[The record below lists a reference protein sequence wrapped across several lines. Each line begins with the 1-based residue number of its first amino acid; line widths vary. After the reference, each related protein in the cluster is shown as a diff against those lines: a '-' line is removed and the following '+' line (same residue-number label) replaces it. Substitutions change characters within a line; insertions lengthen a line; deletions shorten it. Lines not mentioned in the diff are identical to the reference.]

1 MQKRETGER
10 KEGSVAPRHTGCL
23 LPHPTLTCQD
33 VNPFISSSFPD
44 TCMQLLLLKIFCKEI
59 KPVHPKGNQ
68 PWIFMGRTDAEAGTP
83 ILWPPDAN
91 SQLIEKTLMLG
102 KIEGRRRRGWQRIR
116 RLDDIT
122 DSMDMSLSKL
132 QELWWTGRPGVLRF
146 MGGRE
151 SDVTEQLNNNNVYLL
166 A

>member
-10 KEGSVAPRHTGCL
+10 KEGSVASRHTGCL

-44 TCMQLLLLKIFCKEI
+44 TCIQLLLLKIFCKEI

-68 PWIFMGRTDAEAGTP
+68 PWIFMGRTDAEAG
-83 ILWPPDAN
+83 
-91 SQLIEKTLMLG
+91 KTLMLG

-146 MGGRE
+146 MGGKE

>member
-44 TCMQLLLLKIFCKEI
+44 TCIQLLLLKIFCKEI

-68 PWIFMGRTDAEAGTP
+68 PWIFMGRTDAEAG
-83 ILWPPDAN
+83 
-91 SQLIEKTLMLG
+91 KTLMLG

-146 MGGRE
+146 MGGKE